1 MALITGSTII
11 RSLSLFHI
19 TLAFFFLT
27 NPKTISDQT
36 IVFIMGEAMGLV
48 RPSLCHYP
56 LSPLK
61 SALLTP
67 LAQPHTRTFDVTS
80 PPLSLLSIVLFL
92 HGISDLVSISLTPA
106 VSLPLFAAQ
115 APIRLFFFFVL
126 GLYSFLFSA
135 RSPMYKG
142 QHYVP
147 SSWGEGLKNR
157 VVFTLAFVEMISW
170 FWVWTT
176 LREERREMALREAE
190 RRRKEE
196 DML

>member
-1 MALITGSTII
+1 
-11 RSLSLFHI
+11 
-19 TLAFFFLT
+19 
-27 NPKTISDQT
+27 
-36 IVFIMGEAMGLV
+36 
-48 RPSLCHYP
+48 
-56 LSPLK
+56 
-61 SALLTP
+61 
-67 LAQPHTRTFDVTS
+67 
-80 PPLSLLSIVLFL
+80 
-92 HGISDLVSISLTPA
+92 
-106 VSLPLFAAQ
+106 
-115 APIRLFFFFVL
+115 
-126 GLYSFLFSA
+126 
-135 RSPMYKG
+135 MYKG